1 MIRYL
6 DNQEKGRT
14 KDLWR
19 EAFPEDSEDFLDYY
33 DQEKMSINQVLVR
46 EENGVIQS
54 MLHRNPY
61 RLQVRDTF
69 WNADYI
75 VAVATRTDMRHRGY
89 MRSLLIRMMTDMRER
104 QMPFCFLMP
113 AAEAIYTPFQ
123 FAFIYDQPVWNLK
136 EDIKLKHTSIE
147 EAVPAGNMMG
157 MDVADKLVQ

>member
-69 WNADYI
+69 WDADYI

-89 MRSLLIRMMTDMRER
+89 MPVS
-104 QMPFCFLMP
+104 
-113 AAEAIYTPFQ
+113 YTHLTLPT
-123 FAFIYDQPVWNLK
+123 
-136 EDIKLKHTSIE
+136 TSF
-147 EAVPAGNMMG
+147 V
-157 MDVADKLVQ
+157 